1 MYALNILAN
10 FQAMMEQ
17 GKMDE
22 YIQNLLDQYQSFGPL
37 PGLLLSFLEAFIPVL
52 PLFVIV
58 FANAAAY
65 GLILGFLYSWI
76 GASLGAIGVFSLIR
90 FLGKKPLFRKI
101 RENKQVRRITVWL
114 EKHGFGPLFLL
125 LCFPFSPSAIINVVA
140 GLSKIQFKPFALAV
154 LLGKTVM
161 IFSIAYVGSSI
172 TSFAKN
178 PVKTTVIGVCILLF
192 WVFGKYIEKR
202 LQKNTKMDVEET
214 PMQDWHHTNN
224 K

>member
-1 MYALNILAN
+1 MYVLNIIAD
-10 FQAMMEQ
+10 FQVMMEQ
-17 GKMDE
+17 GKIDD
-22 YIQNLLDQYQSFGPL
+22 YIQDLLDRYQSLGPL
-37 PGLLLSFLEAFIPVL
+37 PGLLLPFLEAFIPVL
-52 PLFVIV
+52 PLFVFV

-65 GLILGFLYSWI
+65 GLFFGFIYSWV
-76 GASLGAIGVFSLIR
+76 GASLGAMGVFFLIR
-90 FLGKKPLFRKI
+90 YLGKKSWFRRI
-101 RENKQVRRITVWL
+101 RENKQVRRITLWL

-140 GLSKIQFKPFALAV
+140 GLSKINFKQFALAV

-178 PVKTTVIGVCILLF
+178 PVKTTVIGICILLF
-192 WVFGKYIEKR
+192 WIFGKFIERR
-202 LQKNTKMDVEET
+202 LQKNTKIDSGEV
-214 PMQDWHHTNN
+214 PYQDWHHTNN